1 MRRIGLAVV
10 LSVGFVVTRLAGEAP
25 SANAEDT
32 QILDPV
38 RRCAQGESVWI
49 RQ

>member
-1 MRRIGLAVV
+1 MRRLGFAVV
-10 LSVGFVVTRLAGEAP
+10 LSVSFVVTRLAGEAR
-25 SANAEDT
+25 SAKAEDT

-38 RRCAQGESVWI
+38 RRCPQGESVWM